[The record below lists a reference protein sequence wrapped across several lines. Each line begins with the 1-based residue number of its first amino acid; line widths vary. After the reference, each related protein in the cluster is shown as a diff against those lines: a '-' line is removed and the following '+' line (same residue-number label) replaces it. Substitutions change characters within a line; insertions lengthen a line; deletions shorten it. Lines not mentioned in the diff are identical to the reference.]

1 VHTGFAIEHA
11 HHDRPDRRHQPRH
24 WLSVSSAPVPPP
36 RRHRVRRCPTARTCR
51 RLRPRRNGDTSLAA
65 ERASAASSHHPTP
78 MRVNDTRRPRRA
90 ALAGVIWAALTGCG
104 TVTEAV
110 GRVVDPAGQPV
121 RGALALFRYA
131 DRPSRDAPYAERADS
146 AGRFHAILYGGYFPS
161 DALLSVCAP
170 ASRRT
175 SGACPA
181 APRRGTSRSSCA
193 RGARRG
199 RSAKCRR
206 ASR

>member
-1 VHTGFAIEHA
+1 L
-11 HHDRPDRRHQPRH
+11 Q
-24 WLSVSSAPVPPP
+24 
-36 RRHRVRRCPTARTCR
+36 
-51 RLRPRRNGDTSLAA
+51 RNGRLP
-65 ERASAASSHHPTP
+65 ASSHHPTP

-90 ALAGVIWAALTGCG
+90 ALTGVIWAALTGCG

-170 ASRRT
+170 GFAPDERRVPG
-175 SGACPA
+175 GATTRDVTVQLRPGRAEGPLCEVPPGVA
-181 APRRGTSRSSCA
+181 VIEA
-193 RGARRG
+193 R
-199 RSAKCRR
+199 
-206 ASR
+206 